1 MSLDVIGAGFGRTGT
16 LSLKLALEELG
27 FVKCHHMT
35 EVFQNPDQAPKFL
48 AAARGETVDWEEVFK
63 GYRAMVD
70 FPGCA
75 FWRELAEAFPQGK
88 VILSTRDPHGWFK
101 SASETI
107 FQAVQMEIDDPAM
120 KEVTEMGREIVLE
133 RTFGGDISE
142 AHAVEAFK
150 AHEEEVKRT
159 IPADRLLVFEAKMG
173 WEPLCDFLGVK
184 VPETPYP
191 RTNSSEEFQTKM
203 ARRK

>member
-16 LSLKLALEELG
+16 LSLKMALEELG

-35 EVFQNPDQAPKFL
+35 EVFQNPDQAPHFL
-48 AAARGETVDWEEVFK
+48 AAARGEQVNWEELFK
-63 GYRAMVD
+63 GYRAVVD
-70 FPGCA
+70 FPGCH
-75 FWRELAEAFPQGK
+75 FWRELADAFPQAK
-88 VILSTRDPHGWFK
+88 VILSTRDPHSWFK

-107 FQAVQMEIDDPAM
+107 FQAVQMEPEDPGM
-120 KEVTEMGREIVLE
+120 RRVSEMAREIVLD

-142 AHAVEAFK
+142 AHAVEVFK
-150 AHEEEVKRT
+150 AHEEEVKRS
-159 IPADRLLVFEAKMG
+159 IPAERLLVFEAKMG

-191 RTNSSEEFQTKM
+191 RSNSTEEFKDVLKQ
-203 ARRK
+203 R

>member
-35 EVFQNPDQAPKFL
+35 EVFQNSDQAPHFL
-48 AAARGETVDWEEVFK
+48 AAARGEKVNWEEVFK

-70 FPGCA
+70 FPGCH
-75 FWRELAEAFPQGK
+75 FWRELADAFPQAK
-88 VILSTRDPHGWFK
+88 VILSTRDPHSWFK

-107 FQAVQMEIDDPAM
+107 FQAVQMEPEDPDM
-120 KEVTEMGREIVLE
+120 RRVSEMAREIVLD
-133 RTFGGDISE
+133 RTFGGNISE
-142 AHAVEAFK
+142 AHAVEVFK

-191 RTNSSEEFQTKM
+191 RTNSSEEFKDILKQ
-203 ARRK
+203 R

>member
-16 LSLKLALEELG
+16 LSLKMALEELG

-48 AAARGETVDWEEVFK
+48 AAARGETVDWEEIFE

-70 FPGCA
+70 FPGCY
-75 FWRELAEAFPQGK
+75 FWRELAEAFPKAK
-88 VILSTRDPHGWFK
+88 VVLSTRDPHSWFK

-107 FQAVQMEIDDPAM
+107 FQAMQMKVEDPVM
-120 KEVTEMGREIVLE
+120 KPVVEMAREIVFNK
-133 RTFGGDISE
+133 TFGEDISE
-142 AHAVEAFK
+142 AHAVEVFN
-150 AHEEEVKRT
+150 AHLEEVKRS

-184 VPETPYP
+184 VPATPYP
-191 RTNSSEEFQTKM
+191 RTNSSEEFQANM
-203 ARRK
+203 AERK

>member
-16 LSLKLALEELG
+16 LSLKMALEELG

-35 EVFQNPDQAPKFL
+35 EVFQNPGQAKHFL

-70 FPGCA
+70 FPGCH
-75 FWRELAEAFPQGK
+75 FWRELAEAFPK
-88 VILSTRDPHGWFK
+88 ARVVLSTRDPHRWFK

-107 FQAVQMEIDDPAM
+107 FQAMQMEVDDPAM
-120 KEVTEMGREIVLE
+120 KQVSEMAREIVLDK
-133 RTFGGDISE
+133 TFGGDISE
-142 AHAVEAFK
+142 AHAVEVFK
-150 AHEEEVKRT
+150 AHEEEVKRA

-173 WEPLCDFLGVK
+173 WEPLCAFLGVA
-184 VPETPYP
+184 VPATDYP
-191 RTNSSEEFQTKM
+191 RTNSSEEFKTHLPQ
-203 ARRK
+203 RQ

>member
-16 LSLKLALEELG
+16 LSLKQALEELG

-35 EVFQNPDQAPKFL
+35 EVFQNPDQAPLFL
-48 AAARGETVDWEEVFK
+48 AAARGETVDWETVFK

-70 FPGCA
+70 FPGCS
-75 FWRELAEAFPQGK
+75 FWRELSEAFPQAK
-88 VILSTRDPHGWFK
+88 VVLSTRDPQSWFK

-107 FQAVQMEIDDPAM
+107 FQAVQMQVDDPVM
-120 KEVTEMGREIVLE
+120 KQVSEMAREIVLE
-133 RTFGGDISE
+133 KTFGGDISE
-142 AHAVEAFK
+142 AHAVEVFK
-150 AHEEEVKRT
+150 AHEAEVKRA

-191 RTNSSEEFQTKM
+191 RTNSSEEFQANM
-203 ARRK
+203 AGRK

>member
-16 LSLKLALEELG
+16 LSLKMALEELG

-35 EVFQNPDQAPKFL
+35 EVFQNPDQAPHFL
-48 AAARGETVDWEEVFK
+48 EAARGEKVDWEAVFK

-70 FPGCA
+70 FPGCH
-75 FWRELAEAFPQGK
+75 FWRELADAFPQAK
-88 VILSTRDPHGWFK
+88 VVLSTRDPHSWFK

-107 FQAVQMEIDDPAM
+107 FQAVQMQVEEPGM
-120 KEVTEMGREIVLE
+120 KEVTEMAREIVLD
-133 RTFGGDISE
+133 RTFGGDLSE
-142 AHAVEAFK
+142 AHAVEVFK
-150 AHEEEVKRT
+150 AHEAEVKRA

-173 WEPLCDFLGVK
+173 WEPLCDFLGVA

-191 RTNSSEEFQTKM
+191 RTNSSEEFKTHLAQ
-203 ARRK
+203 RK